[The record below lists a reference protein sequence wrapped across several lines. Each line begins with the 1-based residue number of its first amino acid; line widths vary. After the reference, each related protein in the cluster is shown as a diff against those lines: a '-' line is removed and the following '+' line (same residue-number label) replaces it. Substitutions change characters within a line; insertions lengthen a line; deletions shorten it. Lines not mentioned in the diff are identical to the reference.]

1 MLLEKRLISLPAMM
15 DRSNFLKIK
24 KLAYYIMSIC
34 VFGCVINLVGPV
46 YVFSFIGIFDIYIS
60 RTFDSLGLNIL
71 MIAFLASVILIF
83 LSFFVIVSYRINKL
97 EAELHFF
104 RDRTLIRR
112 YSLTCGILT
121 LISFINSFIIL
132 IPADGNIFLGDYQVI
147 AMFLGI
153 FVFTPIVF
161 IWSIRLNFF
170 GASAAVRYLVWN
182 PRNPRYRTPTWF
194 TRSTVQHLPSLQD
207 KIFFRRPG
215 LSDLTAM
222 DRMYKKKKKKT
233 RFSLQAQS

>member
-15 DRSNFLKIK
+15 NRSNFLKIK
-24 KLAYYIMSIC
+24 KLAYYIMSIE
-34 VFGCVINLVGPV
+34 VFGSVINLVGPV
-46 YVFSFIGIFDIYIS
+46 YVFSFIGIFDIYVS

-71 MIAFLASVILIF
+71 MIVFLESALLMV
-83 LSFFVIVSYRINKL
+83 LSFFTIVSYRINKL
-97 EAELHFF
+97 EGELHLF

-121 LISFINSFIIL
+121 LISFINSFITL
-132 IPADGNIFLGDYQVI
+132 IPADGNILLGDYQVI

-153 FVFTPIVF
+153 FVFTPTVF
-161 IWSIRLNFF
+161 IWSIRLHFF
-170 GASAAVRYLVWN
+170 GASVAVRYLVWN

-207 KIFFRRPG
+207 RIFFRRPG

-222 DRMYKKKKKKT
+222 DKMYKKKKKT
-233 RFSLQAQS
+233 RSSLQAQS